1 MAYEPDISAF
11 CPQDGDLPPTVR
23 ALFHPDASER
33 RSAPNLSSRLS
44 AANDGGRAR
53 LSGHLVVGRRV
64 AFLLQRREVE
74 GRIEAM
80 DFTTGEANVRLTTAP
95 FTGQLHFERLAHLV
109 PIDANGD
116 PLDEDGGE
124 PS

>member
-1 MAYEPDISAF
+1 MANEPDISAF

-33 RSAPNLSSRLS
+33 RSAPELSSELS
-44 AANDGGRAR
+44 AANDKGRAP
-53 LSGHLVVGRRV
+53 LSGYLVVGRRV
-64 AFLLQRREVE
+64 AFLMQRREVE

-80 DFTTGEANVRLTTAP
+80 NLSTGEADVRLTTAP

-116 PLDEDGGE
+116 PLGD

>member
-1 MAYEPDISAF
+1 MANEPDISAF

-23 ALFHPDASER
+23 ALFHPDAAER
-33 RSAPNLSSRLS
+33 RSAAAND

-80 DFTTGEANVRLTTAP
+80 DFATGEANVRLTTAP